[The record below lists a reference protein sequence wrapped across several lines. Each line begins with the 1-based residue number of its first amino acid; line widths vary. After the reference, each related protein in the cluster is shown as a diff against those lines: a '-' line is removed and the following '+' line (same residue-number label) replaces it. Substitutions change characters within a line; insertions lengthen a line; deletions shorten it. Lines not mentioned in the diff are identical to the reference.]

1 MSTDSARLVTALR
14 RCHDRVAAV
23 AAGLDASG
31 ARGPSYD
38 ADWTMAQ
45 VFSHLGSQAE
55 IFDLLLDA
63 GLTGAEAPGRD
74 AFPPIWD
81 AWNGR
86 SPEDQVTDSVA
97 VNEKFVSRLEG
108 LDDAQLDSFALDAF
122 DRHLDAPMFLR
133 MRLSEQAVHGWDLE
147 VALDPSATVDP
158 GAVELLMDGLP
169 AFVARV
175 GKPSAE
181 PATVQVST
189 TDPARRFAL
198 VTDGVRLE
206 PWSERAVDGVL
217 ELSAEELLRLAYG
230 RLDPDHSGS
239 ARLDASELRLDDLRA
254 VFPGI

>member
-1 MSTDSARLVTALR
+1 VDADPRPWIVAVRNS
-14 RCHDRVAAV
+14 HDRLAALV
-23 AAGLDASG
+23 EPLVPGGVG
-31 ARGPSYD
+31 APSEATD
-38 ADWTMAQ
+38 WSIAD
-45 VFSHLGSQAE
+45 VLSHLGSQAD
-55 IFDLLLDA
+55 IFGLLLDA
-63 GLTGAEAPGRD
+63 GLTGAEAPGSD

-81 AWNGR
+81 AWNRR

-97 VNEKFVSRLEG
+97 INDKFVSRLEG
-108 LDDAQLDSFALDAF
+108 LDDARLDSFALDAF
-122 DRHLDAPMFLR
+122 GMHLDAPMFLR
-133 MRLSEQAVHGWDLE
+133 MRLSEHAVHAWDLE

-158 GAVELLMDGLP
+158 AAVVLLIDGLP

-181 PATVQVST
+181 PATLRVST
-189 TDPARRFAL
+189 TDPERGFAL

-206 PWSERAVDGVL
+206 PWSERPVDGVL

>member
-1 MSTDSARLVTALR
+1 MATDSSRWVRALR
-14 RCHDRVAAV
+14 RCQDRVAAV
-23 AAGLDASG
+23 AAGLDATG
-31 ARGPSYD
+31 ARAPSYD
-38 ADWTMAQ
+38 SDWTMAQ

-63 GLTGAEAPGRD
+63 GLTGAEPPEPD

-97 VNEKFVSRLEG
+97 LNDKLVSRLEG

-122 DRHLDAPMFLR
+122 GRHLDAPMFLR
-133 MRLSEQAVHGWDLE
+133 MRLSEHAVHAWDLE
-147 VALDPSATVDP
+147 VALDPAATVDP
-158 GAVELLMDGLP
+158 AAVALLIDGLP
-169 AFVARV
+169 EFVARV

-181 PATVQVST
+181 PATVRVST
-189 TDPARRFAL
+189 TDPERSFAL

-206 PWSERAVDGVL
+206 AWSERAAEGVL

-239 ARLDASELRLDDLRA
+239 ARLDASEVRLDDLRA